1 MIFHLAYTET
11 KEKLGAILKS
21 FSHLVWTVH
30 LKSYS
35 SLMSSKKQLLQK
47 MPVMTSLCQYSW
59 SFIGKSYK
67 SSFFPFFLLHGNR
80 RAVLAQW

>member
-11 KEKLGAILKS
+11 KEKLGAILKY

-47 MPVMTSLCQYSW
+47 MQVMTSSCQ
-59 SFIGKSYK
+59 
-67 SSFFPFFLLHGNR
+67 
-80 RAVLAQW
+80 